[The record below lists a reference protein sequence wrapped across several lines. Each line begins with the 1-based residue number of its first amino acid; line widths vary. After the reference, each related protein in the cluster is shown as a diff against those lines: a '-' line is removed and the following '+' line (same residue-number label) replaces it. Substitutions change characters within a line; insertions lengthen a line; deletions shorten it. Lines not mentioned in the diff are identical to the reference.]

1 MVLVD
6 LVQQVKIKHMSVVAV
21 RVEKDKIT
29 IGADSILVSGYTQ
42 EKDKMAKLFQNE
54 WMVVGDVGEAQEG
67 ALFQIFSKT
76 RKPREASVDAMT
88 EYLFDF
94 FSWKREKTDS
104 DSLENSYIIIFNKK
118 AFLIEGFYVKEVT
131 DYAAIGAGMDF
142 ALAALYLG
150 SSVQDAIKTACHLSI
165 LCEEPV
171 NIIEIKK

>member
-1 MVLVD
+1 
-6 LVQQVKIKHMSVVAV
+6 MSVVAV
-21 RVEKDKIT
+21 KVEKNKIV
-29 IGADSILVSGYTQ
+29 IGADSVLINGYTQ

-54 WMVVGDVGEAQEG
+54 WLICGDVGEAQEG

-76 RKPREASVDAMT
+76 RKPREASVEAVT

-94 FSWKREKTDS
+94 FSWKREKTDA
-104 DSLENSYIIIFNKK
+104 DKLENSYIIIFNKK
-118 AFLIEGFYVKEVT
+118 VFLIEGFYVKEVT

-150 SSVQDAIKTACHLSI
+150 SSVKDAIKAACHLSI

-171 NIIEIKK
+171 NIITVEI